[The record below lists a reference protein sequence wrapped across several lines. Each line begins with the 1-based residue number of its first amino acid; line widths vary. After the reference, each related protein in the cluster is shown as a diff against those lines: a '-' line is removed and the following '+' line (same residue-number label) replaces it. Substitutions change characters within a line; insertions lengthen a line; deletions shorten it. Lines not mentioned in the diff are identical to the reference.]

1 MLQGAITQH
10 TNQLKNYT
18 RITHEN
24 IHSMEKGGY
33 IKYFNNNF
41 ELKYGGII
49 VGFRQQGSP
58 VDIASDGVLLTEVV
72 ILVKS
77 NIGIRRISYVR
88 NYIFYMKHR
97 TTNDKLRTIFLK
109 AIAE

>member
-1 MLQGAITQH
+1 MLQCAITQH

-24 IHSMEKGGY
+24 IHDMKTGGY
-33 IKYFNNNF
+33 VKYFNNNF
-41 ELKYGGII
+41 DLKYGGII
-49 VGFRQQGSP
+49 IGFRQQGSP
-58 VDIASDGVLLTEVV
+58 IDISSDTVLMTELVV
-72 ILVKS
+72 LVKS
-77 NIGIRRISYVR
+77 SIGIRRISYVR

-109 AIAE
+109 AIAD